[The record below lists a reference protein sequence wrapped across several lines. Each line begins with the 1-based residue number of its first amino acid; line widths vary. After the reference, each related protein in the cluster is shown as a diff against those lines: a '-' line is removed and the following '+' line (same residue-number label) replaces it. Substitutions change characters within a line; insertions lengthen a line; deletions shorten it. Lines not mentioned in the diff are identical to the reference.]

1 MKYSRYSSYDSKQLQ
16 DIVSEIPRIHVPKK
30 KVALCYWGIARS
42 TDFTIES
49 IERNIWKPLE
59 DANIE
64 YTTFVHTF
72 SVNKPYT
79 NSRASEWNIHLKNDI
94 WKMLLPDH
102 YIVENQEDIDKI
114 LDFKKYRS
122 HGDPWEVEQVSMYQ
136 KYSTHD
142 NLIRALYSLSKVT
155 NLWKPMASTF
165 DAVIYLRPDVRFIS
179 PLNVE
184 WIHECRRGNIY
195 APNFH
200 LVDDWND
207 RFAIGKPAD
216 MILYGSRFQ
225 DAYQYS
231 LYKPLHSEGFL
242 SEYMKKHK
250 IKPTH
255 IFFLFRRIRADNH
268 ICPADETIENSMK
281 L

>member
-102 YIVENQEDIDKI
+102 YIVENQEDIEILSTDKATI
-114 LDFKKYRS
+114 KTNFPVSFQIDGEYCGTETELDIK
-122 HGDPWEVEQVSMYQ
+122 
-136 KYSTHD
+136 
-142 NLIRALYSLSKVT
+142 
-155 NLWKPMASTF
+155 
-165 DAVIYLRPDVRFIS
+165 IS
-179 PLNVE
+179 
-184 WIHECRRGNIY
+184 
-195 APNFH
+195 
-200 LVDDWND
+200 
-207 RFAIGKPAD
+207 
-216 MILYGSRFQ
+216 S
-225 DAYQYS
+225 S
-231 LYKPLHSEGFL
+231 
-242 SEYMKKHK
+242 K
-250 IKPTH
+250 IKVAIP
-255 IFFLFRRIRADNH
+255 
-268 ICPADETIENSMK
+268 
-281 L
+281 